1 MPANPS
7 CRNRTDPIREID
19 LLLLEKLMMRRN
31 FETSRSAV
39 AVQTAC
45 LTLVG
50 LFFFAASF
58 YALTHPEPVGAVL
71 SNQFSHTE
79 IGWTSGYSGIPQP

>member
-7 CRNRTDPIREID
+7 RYNRSDPMREID
-19 LLLLEKLMMRRN
+19 LLLLEELMMRRN
-31 FETSRSAV
+31 CETSRSAV

-50 LFFFAASF
+50 LFFFTAF
-58 YALTHPEPVGAVL
+58 LYALTHPEPVGAVL
-71 SNQFSHTE
+71 SNQSSHTE
-79 IGWTSGYSGIPQP
+79 IGLTSAYSGIPQP